1 MENRVEEYKKQ
12 YKPET
17 IELIVRIN
25 WCWDR
30 KRSGFSLVDNYYEA
44 HARFDRAFDVRKGE
58 LIDVN
63 INEWLRW
70 LAPKKRFGFK
80 YGFRFKIG
88 KIYRVLVREHISNNS
103 DENKNFRDY
112 YLEQVLPLKCSKNI
126 FEEQTVRPSKN
137 KKEEDSEPVVV
148 RNEFGE
154 FRLNRKYHE
163 FEGRINYLEEK
174 CQICLETK
182 EREDIAEIQLK
193 KLGEIYNDV
202 PNWDQKIKKYAS
214 QELLQLANEWLED
227 GNDNEIEE
235 EQFIQRISMES
246 ITIYENGAVELMLYG
261 DNMFTDHSIMIDI
274 DEHGNFTGADIVG

>member
-12 YKPET
+12 YKTET
-17 IELIVRIN
+17 TELIVRIS

-58 LIDVN
+58 LTDVKTY
-63 INEWLRW
+63 EWLRW

-80 YGFRFKIG
+80 YGFRFKSG

-103 DENKNFRDY
+103 DRNKDYRNY

-126 FEEQTVRPSKN
+126 FEEPPVRPSKN
-137 KKEEDSEPVVV
+137 KIEDSAPVVL

-154 FRLNRKYHE
+154 FNLNRKYYQ
-163 FEGRINYLEEK
+163 FEGRIDYLGEK
-174 CQICLETK
+174 CQIYLETK

-202 PNWDQKIKKYAS
+202 PNWDLKIKKYAS
-214 QELLQLANEWLED
+214 QELLKLANDWRED
-227 GNDNEIEE
+227 EKEINEENFIE
-235 EQFIQRISMES
+235 RISMQS
-246 ITIYENGAVELMLYG
+246 ITIYENGAVEVMLDG

-274 DEHGNFTGADIVG
+274 DEHGNFTGVDIVG